1 MPAKPASFL
10 ISRRQ
15 LLASTGM
22 VAAGAVLPASV
33 TTLTSE
39 ARLPTGA
46 VPSLVDSLLAR
57 KGNVFAEGQ
66 TPTSAALDIDAEQ
79 QFQTMEGFGA
89 TARVF
94 DDPHLTETFD
104 PATQRSAVVVPDSA
118 QEEIL
123 DKLYTE
129 LGFSRL
135 RPATDARGIETVND
149 NGDPAVTDLGKFN
162 FAWKRNDAHIDLARR
177 AIDRGVN
184 TYFLSPIQPFEEW
197 ITEANPEE
205 YVEWAMAI
213 IRRWRDQG
221 ITLPYYSVMNEP
233 GFPDDSVWSAEY
245 IRDVIKLMGPQLR
258 AEGFETQFVITD
270 DLNPSEAYKRSEVIL
285 ADPAARQYV
294 GALGFHLYGEPID
307 RVVQMQELGQQY
319 DLPLWMTEYFQRDA
333 FAWANTMQSL
343 IADYDVSAVD
353 YMWGFFGQWEN
364 NGSQLIVVTY
374 DAANTYT
381 GYNPRKHYFVMGQF
395 SRYVRPGAVRV
406 QATSSDPAIR
416 VSAFRDGDTPV
427 IVVINNAKVEKTV
440 NVSLDGFAAITALRP
455 IRTTALEDWAELES
469 IPVRESGFTAALAAG
484 SVTTYVES

>member
-1 MPAKPASFL
+1 MPSKSASFL

-22 VAAGAVLPASV
+22 AAAGAVRPASA
-33 TTLTSE
+33 TTLTPE
-39 ARLPTGA
+39 A
-46 VPSLVDSLLAR
+46 VSSLVSNLLTR
-57 KGNVFAEGQ
+57 KGNVLAQGQ
-66 TPTSAALDIDAEQ
+66 TPTSVALDIDAEQ

-104 PATQRSAVVVPDSA
+104 PATQRSAVVVPESA

-129 LGFSRL
+129 LGFTRL
-135 RPATDARGIETVND
+135 RPGTDARGIETVND
-149 NGDPAVTDLGKFN
+149 NDDPAVTDLGNFN

-177 AIDRGVN
+177 AIDRGVD

-205 YVEWAMAI
+205 YVEWAMVI

-221 ITLPYYSVMNEP
+221 VTLPYYSVMNEP
-233 GFPDDSVWSAEY
+233 GFPDDSVWSGEY

-270 DLNPSEAYKRSEVIL
+270 DLNASEAYKRSEVIL

-294 GALGFHLYGEPID
+294 GALGFHLYGEPVD
-307 RVVQMQELGQQY
+307 RVVQMQELGQRY

-353 YMWGFFGQWEN
+353 YMWGFFGQWET
-364 NGSQLIVVTY
+364 NGSHLIVVTY

-381 GYNPRKHYFVMGQF
+381 GYNLRKHYFVMGQF

-416 VSAFRDGDTPV
+416 VSAFRDGDAPV
-427 IVVINNAKVEKTV
+427 IVVINNAKLEQTV
-440 NVSLDGFAAITALRP
+440 DVSLSGFTDITTLRP
-455 IRTTALEDWAELES
+455 IRTTALEDWAELDS
-469 IPVRESGFTAALAAG
+469 IQVRGSAFTAALAAN
-484 SVTTYVES
+484 SVTTFIGQ